1 MDETVVVYFTSV
13 LAAGVTAQ
21 WLAWRL
27 RIPSILVLLGFGVVL
42 GQCFGGTERVN
53 DLLPSQLLFPLVSL
67 SVAVIMLEGGLTLHV
82 KELRDA
88 GSAVF
93 RIVTIGALIAWIG
106 GAAAAVLILGWS
118 LPMAALLGA
127 ILVVTGPTVVT
138 PLLRLVRPS
147 RKMASIVK
155 WEGIIIDPIGAI
167 LAVIVFEV
175 VRAAGAEEATLAAA
189 SSIFK
194 TVAFGTLIAVVAA
207 VAFVQAARR
216 FLIPDFLHNPAV
228 LALAI
233 VVFTIANLVQK
244 ESGLV
249 SVTVLGMALANQKQV
264 PLRHVMEFKET
275 LQVLTIA
282 CLFILLGSRIDL
294 QAIADLS
301 WYSVLFIVVLIV
313 LVRPATVFIS
323 MIGSDLA
330 HNEKIFLS
338 FLAPRGIVAAAVSS
352 VFALELSHLKGLPK
366 ELRMEAEQLA
376 PLTFLVILSTV
387 AFYGLFAAPLARWL
401 GLSVRNANGLVV
413 AGASKW
419 VRDLASLLIENGVSV
434 TLVDTNYS
442 QVAAAKMDGIPAHC
456 ASVLGEYVHEMDLS
470 GVGRFLALT
479 QNDEVNALATR
490 EWTHLV
496 GRVNVFQL
504 AMHDT
509 GSGPRA
515 SVGEHLSGRVLF
527 NEEMTFDEIEWQI
540 ERGYA
545 IKATRI
551 TKEFSFEEYAA
562 SYDGKV
568 QLLFAV
574 NENSQLLVNVVDD
587 QLVIKPGYTLIAL
600 VKSA

>member
-13 LAAGVTAQ
+13 LAAGVAAQ
-21 WLAWRL
+21 WIAWRL
-27 RIPSILVLLGFGVVL
+27 RVPSILVLLGFGVLL
-42 GQCFGGTERVN
+42 GQCFGGWEQVN
-53 DLLPSQLLFPLVSL
+53 QLLPSQLLFPLVSL
-67 SVAVIMLEGGLTLHV
+67 SVAVIMLEGGLTLHM
-82 KELRDA
+82 KELREA
-88 GSAVF
+88 GNAVF
-93 RIVTIGALIAWIG
+93 RVVTIGALVAWVG

-118 LPMAALLGA
+118 PSMAALLGA

-167 LAVIVFEV
+167 LAVIVFGF
-175 VRAAGAEEATLAAA
+175 VRAAGAEEATWAAA
-189 SSIFK
+189 ASIFK
-194 TVAFGTLIAVVAA
+194 TVAFGTLIAALAA
-207 VAFVQAARR
+207 TAFVQAARR

-233 VVFTIANLVQK
+233 VVFTVANLIQK

-275 LQVLTIA
+275 LQVLIIA

-294 QAIADLS
+294 GAVADLS
-301 WYSVLFIVVLIV
+301 WYSVLFIATLIV
-313 LVRPATVFIS
+313 VVRPATVFIS
-323 MIGSDLA
+323 MMGSDLSR
-330 HNEKIFLS
+330 NEKIFLS

-352 VFALELSHLKGLPK
+352 VFALELSHLAELPK
-366 ELRMEAEQLA
+366 ELRTQAEQLA

-401 GLSVRNANGLVV
+401 GLSVRNANGLVI

-419 VRDLASLLIENGVSV
+419 VRDLAALLIENGVSV

-470 GVGRFLALT
+470 GIGRFLALT
-479 QNDEVNALATR
+479 QNDEVNALAMR

-496 GRVNVFQL
+496 GRANVFQL

-509 GSGPRA
+509 GSGQRA

-527 NEEMTFDEIEWQI
+527 NEELTFDEIEWRI
-540 ERGYA
+540 ESGHGL
-545 IKATRI
+545 KATGI
-551 TKEFSFEEYAA
+551 TSEFSFEEYSS
-562 SYDGKV
+562 SYEGNV
-568 QLLFAV
+568 QLLFAID
-574 NENSQLLVNVVDD
+574 EDSHLRVNVVDD
-587 QLVIKPGYTLIAL
+587 PLVIKPGYTLISL
-600 VKSA
+600 VKS

>member
-1 MDETVVVYFTSV
+1 
-13 LAAGVTAQ
+13 
-21 WLAWRL
+21 
-27 RIPSILVLLGFGVVL
+27 
-42 GQCFGGTERVN
+42 
-53 DLLPSQLLFPLVSL
+53 
-67 SVAVIMLEGGLTLHV
+67 
-82 KELRDA
+82 
-88 GSAVF
+88 
-93 RIVTIGALIAWIG
+93 
-106 GAAAAVLILGWS
+106 
-118 LPMAALLGA
+118 
-127 ILVVTGPTVVT
+127 
-138 PLLRLVRPS
+138 
-147 RKMASIVK
+147 
-155 WEGIIIDPIGAI
+155 
-167 LAVIVFEV
+167 
-175 VRAAGAEEATLAAA
+175 
-189 SSIFK
+189 
-194 TVAFGTLIAVVAA
+194 
-207 VAFVQAARR
+207 
-216 FLIPDFLHNPAV
+216 
-228 LALAI
+228 
-233 VVFTIANLVQK
+233 
-244 ESGLV
+244 
-249 SVTVLGMALANQKQV
+249 
-264 PLRHVMEFKET
+264 
-275 LQVLTIA
+275 
-282 CLFILLGSRIDL
+282 
-294 QAIADLS
+294 
-301 WYSVLFIVVLIV
+301 
-313 LVRPATVFIS
+313 
-323 MIGSDLA
+323 
-330 HNEKIFLS
+330 
-338 FLAPRGIVAAAVSS
+338 
-352 VFALELSHLKGLPK
+352 
-366 ELRMEAEQLA
+366 
-376 PLTFLVILSTV
+376 
-387 AFYGLFAAPLARWL
+387 LFAAPLARWL